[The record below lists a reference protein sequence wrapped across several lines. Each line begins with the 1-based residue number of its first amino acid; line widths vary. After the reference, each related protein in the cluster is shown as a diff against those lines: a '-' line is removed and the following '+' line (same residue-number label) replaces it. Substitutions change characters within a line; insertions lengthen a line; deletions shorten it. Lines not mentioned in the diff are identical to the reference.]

1 MSEIQGQTKMATE
14 ARSWKKR
21 KEWETQNLEVV
32 KEMECVRGG
41 AASGWVLDQK
51 ENWADQI
58 KSVVQLAVFTNA
70 SFDNCTTIN
79 ITGNLILYSNIIQ

>member
-1 MSEIQGQTKMATE
+1 
-14 ARSWKKR
+14 
-21 KEWETQNLEVV
+21 
-32 KEMECVRGG
+32 MECVRGG

-79 ITGNLILYSNIIQ
+79 ITGNLILYSNIQ